1 MGRVTSTDYTNS
13 IDIAKYVGGVE
24 VAVPVMVKA
33 GQNLKAGTLIGG
45 DGGNSILKG
54 TATEVIKVNDGTT
67 EGVLLYDVDATSY
80 AKEGSMVIKG
90 VLDLTKVTT
99 GNGAA
104 PAGTVVLKDIQ
115 FVK

>member
-13 IDIAKYVGGVE
+13 VDIAKYVGGVE

-45 DGGNSILKG
+45 DAGASILAG
-54 TATEVIKVNDGTT
+54 VATTVIKVNGATT
-67 EGVLLYDVDATSY
+67 EGVLLYDVNATDY

-90 VLDLTKVTT
+90 VLDLTKVTV

>member
-1 MGRVTSTDYTNS
+1 MGRVTSTNYTNS

-45 DGGNSILKG
+45 DGGLSILKG
-54 TATEVIKVNDGTT
+54 TATEAIKVNDGTT